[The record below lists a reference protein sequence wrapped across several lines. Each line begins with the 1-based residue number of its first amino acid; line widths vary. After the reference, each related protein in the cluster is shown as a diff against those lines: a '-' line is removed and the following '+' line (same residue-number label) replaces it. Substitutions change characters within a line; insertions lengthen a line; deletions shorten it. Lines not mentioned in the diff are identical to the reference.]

1 MFWEGVKK
9 LRCRRRALGEP
20 TRGLQPPWAS
30 LWQPP
35 AWAPRP
41 LPGTS
46 ARGLGAAS
54 QRPRSEGVST
64 KLRGVQ
70 LGARC
75 SWRQLLQSA
84 PGGVM

>member
-20 TRGLQPPWAS
+20 TRGPQPPWAS
-30 LWQPP
+30 LQQPP
-35 AWAPRP
+35 AQAPRP

-46 ARGLGAAS
+46 AQGLGAAS
-54 QRPRSEGVST
+54 QKPRSEGVST
-64 KLRGVQ
+64 ELRGVQ
-70 LGARC
+70 LGTRC
-75 SWRQLLQSA
+75 SWCQLLQSA